1 MSESLMM
8 AFSWL
13 DWLALGWFFACWAWY
28 YEYSRRRQ
36 RSKRCLAGVMHGYR
50 YDWMIRLLNRE
61 ARIAD
66 ATIMTHLERNGAF
79 FASSALLILA
89 ALFGLMGAT
98 ERAILVL
105 SDLPFASDSPSRLGL
120 ELKLLLLIG
129 LFIYAFF
136 TFTWSMRQYNFCAI
150 LIGSAPTHDEK
161 DSTPGSRKM
170 FAIQASNVID
180 LAANQF
186 NYGLRVYYFGLALLA
201 WFVHPLAFILAT
213 TGVVTVLFRRE
224 FHSKTLKALTA
235 GRDLDVTFKGIL
247 QHEEVTTEPLKNQ
260 NK

>member
-1 MSESLMM
+1 MAAEMSA
-8 AFSWL
+8 AFSIL
-13 DWLALGWFFACWAWY
+13 DWLALGWFVLCWAWY

-50 YDWMIRLLNRE
+50 YDWMTRLLNRE

-89 ALFGLMGAT
+89 ALFGLMGT
-98 ERAILVL
+98 LDRALLVL
-105 SDLPFASDSPSRLGL
+105 ADLPFAAAEPSRLGL

-150 LIGSAPTHDEK
+150 LIGSAPDPGEK
-161 DSTPGSRKM
+161 DTTPGSRKM
-170 FAIQASNVID
+170 YAIQAANVID

-186 NYGLRVYYFGLALLA
+186 NYGLRAYYFGLALLA
-201 WFVHPLAFILAT
+201 WFLHPLAFVLAT
-213 TGVVTVLFRRE
+213 TGVVLVLYRRE
-224 FHSKTLKALTA
+224 FHSKTLKALAA
-235 GRDLDVTFKGIL
+235 GRDLEVNFRGIL
-247 QHEEVTTEPLKNQ
+247 QKEEVSPELLKN
-260 NK
+260 NTK